1 MGAPL
6 NLVGRRFG
14 RLLVT
19 ARLGANDRHMV
30 VWACRCDC
38 GKSVNVT
45 TRDLRRGGVV
55 SCGCNRAE
63 KARHNLTAVPIDE
76 KLGRCSG
83 TNLSRLRS
91 TRPQKNNACGVRGV
105 SRTPSGMY
113 RACVYYQGRQL
124 SAGMHSSLEDA
135 ARAVDAL
142 RAKLLEDAGQQ
153 KNGSRT

>member
-6 NLVGRRFG
+6 NLVGQRFG

-19 ARLGANDRHMV
+19 ACLGANDRRMV
-30 VWACRCDC
+30 VWSCRCDC
-38 GKSVNVT
+38 GRTVSVT

-76 KLGRCSG
+76 KLGRRSG

-113 RACVYYQGRQL
+113 RACVYYQGQRQ

-142 RAKLLEDAGQQ
+142 RAKLLEDADQ
-153 KNGSRT
+153 